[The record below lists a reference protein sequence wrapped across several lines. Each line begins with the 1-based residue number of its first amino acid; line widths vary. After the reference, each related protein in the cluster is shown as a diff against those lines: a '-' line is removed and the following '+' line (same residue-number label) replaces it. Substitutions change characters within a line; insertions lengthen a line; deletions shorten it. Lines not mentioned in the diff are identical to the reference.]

1 MMIRLRDRAATLKPS
16 LNITRSINIS
26 TEVKE
31 PKMWHIFH
39 SNGQGRT
46 QRRVSGALKPPFS
59 RKINEN
65 YEQNP
70 YKKLSRKEQIIKCKH
85 EKTEVGAIFRS

>member
-1 MMIRLRDRAATLKPS
+1 
-16 LNITRSINIS
+16 
-26 TEVKE
+26 
-31 PKMWHIFH
+31 MWHIFH

-85 EKTEVGAIFRS
+85 EKTEVGAIFRSWLFAEFFLLMFDTDAYAFLMSV